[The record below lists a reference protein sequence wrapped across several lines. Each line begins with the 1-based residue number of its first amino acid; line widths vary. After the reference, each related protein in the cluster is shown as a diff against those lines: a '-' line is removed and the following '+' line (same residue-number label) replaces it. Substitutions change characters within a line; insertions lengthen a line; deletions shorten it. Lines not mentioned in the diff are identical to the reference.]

1 MKKLQRFFAVI
12 ITLLSLFIAMTIIYR
27 SGYFS
32 ECYELIGSLFNTA
45 QDIVYSYSGNYENL
59 DGSGS
64 LIEDS
69 EVESLNDSKIDGS
82 DYTFDTLYYPYYGM
96 LSTSEKEVYAQV
108 YANAAAYES
117 SFVPVSQVSVEDV
130 MEIIEAVYS
139 DHPELFYL
147 STKYGYLYTSTD
159 NCVQITLEYNDLIN
173 DIDSNTSAFEDAAN
187 QIIEVANELSSDY
200 EKEKYVHDAI
210 AKICNYNENC
220 SLSQSAYSALVN
232 GSSVCAGYSRAFQ
245 YIMTKLNIPTY
256 FVTGTSTGNHAWNM
270 VKLDDGYYNVDL
282 TWDDQDSGII
292 YNYFNL
298 SDADFS
304 STHTRTNLAV
314 NLPECSGSDYSNLEE
329 ISADN
334 NMRPNPENTNIESQV
349 PDSSASKDSTLT
361 GTMQEK
367 GDKESISPSN
377 ITVPNTEQENTP
389 ANTPAS
395 GFQNGT
401 HIENPSPNQSKQP
414 SQPLNNNTANNFRHG
429 QP

>member
-27 SGYFS
+27 SGYFT

-45 QDIVYSYSGNYENL
+45 QDIAYSYSGNYENL

-108 YANAAAYES
+108 YANAIAYED

-130 MEIIEAVYS
+130 IDIMEAVYS

-147 STKYGYLYTSTD
+147 STKYGYLYTSAD
-159 NCVQITLEYNDLIN
+159 NCVQITLKYNDLIN
-173 DIDSNTSAFEDAAN
+173 DISSSTASFENVAN
-187 QIIEVANELSSDY
+187 QIINAASELSSDY

-210 AKICNYNENC
+210 AKICNYNENS
-220 SLSQSAYSALVN
+220 SLSQSAYSTLVN

-256 FVTGTSTGNHAWNM
+256 FVTGTATGNHAWNM

-282 TWDDQDSGII
+282 TWDDQDEGII

-314 NLPECSGSDYSNLEE
+314 NLPECNGLAYSNLEE
-329 ISADN
+329 ISDEEN
-334 NMRPNPENTNIESQV
+334 ISNTQKNTNIEPEIPESLV
-349 PDSSASKDSTLT
+349 TKENTTTETIPEKEGESTDTPNKSSSHENAPVSGIPNNAIRDNKQIEAPNTQNA
-361 GTMQEK
+361 GNNKMQ
-367 GDKESISPSN
+367 IPVSPSR
-377 ITVPNTEQENTP
+377 P
-389 ANTPAS
+389 
-395 GFQNGT
+395 
-401 HIENPSPNQSKQP
+401 
-414 SQPLNNNTANNFRHG
+414 
-429 QP
+429 

>member
-27 SGYFS
+27 SGYFT

-130 MEIIEAVYS
+130 MEIMEAVYS

-200 EKEKYVHDAI
+200 EKEKY
-210 AKICNYNENC
+210 
-220 SLSQSAYSALVN
+220 
-232 GSSVCAGYSRAFQ
+232 
-245 YIMTKLNIPTY
+245 
-256 FVTGTSTGNHAWNM
+256 
-270 VKLDDGYYNVDL
+270 
-282 TWDDQDSGII
+282 
-292 YNYFNL
+292 
-298 SDADFS
+298 
-304 STHTRTNLAV
+304 
-314 NLPECSGSDYSNLEE
+314 
-329 ISADN
+329 
-334 NMRPNPENTNIESQV
+334 
-349 PDSSASKDSTLT
+349 
-361 GTMQEK
+361 
-367 GDKESISPSN
+367 
-377 ITVPNTEQENTP
+377 
-389 ANTPAS
+389 
-395 GFQNGT
+395 
-401 HIENPSPNQSKQP
+401 
-414 SQPLNNNTANNFRHG
+414 
-429 QP
+429 